1 MKITKQ
7 VLKKMIKE
15 ELKKTSLKERAV
27 DEGALIQDLV
37 AQGYKDKQEVDR
49 ATCEKI
55 NKAFQA
61 ATGDPL
67 AGPCTLTDAGGMLE
81 LQVVDDEK
89 SVADGDKIDT
99 LRDANKALKRAFER
113 INTRPE
119 IIRTLVDVLMDME
132 NAAEKDTVA
141 ALKLVLRDLLKT

>member
-15 ELKKTSLKERAV
+15 EL
-27 DEGALIQDLV
+27 GALSETTRPSAGDV
-37 AQGYKDKQEVDR
+37 AAAIRPAGATVAHYATDNKEEKKAPARVDSQEG
-49 ATCEKI
+49 E
-55 NKAFQA
+55 
-61 ATGDPL
+61 
-67 AGPCTLTDAGGMLE
+67 
-81 LQVVDDEK
+81 EK

>member
-15 ELKKTSLKERAV
+15 EL
-27 DEGALIQDLV
+27 GALSKTRP
-37 AQGYKDKQEVDR
+37 GEKDIAAEGVTGGVDSQEG
-49 ATCEKI
+49 E
-55 NKAFQA
+55 
-61 ATGDPL
+61 
-67 AGPCTLTDAGGMLE
+67 
-81 LQVVDDEK
+81 EK
-89 SVADGDKIDT
+89 SVTDGDKIDA
-99 LRDANKALKRAFER
+99 LRDANKTLKRAFER

-132 NAAEKDTVA
+132 NAAERDTVA